1 MSCFTRILTRRSFST
16 SPGNSSFSP
25 PLMALIHR
33 LLLVIP
39 PIILIKDKVADVQI
53 VSGNSMAPTLYPGD
67 WILVNRIWRSE
78 STPVGSVIVFA
89 NPISDRHQR
98 LVKRVTE
105 TRKSGDNCM
114 RYFAEGDNSESSV
127 DSRVFG
133 EVPEGLIEGRV
144 LAVVW
149 PPWHFRLL

>member
-1 MSCFTRILTRRSFST
+1 MT
-16 SPGNSSFSP
+16 
-25 PLMALIHR
+25 
-33 LLLVIP
+33 
-39 PIILIKDKVADVQI
+39 D
-53 VSGNSMAPTLYPGD
+53 
-67 WILVNRIWRSE
+67 
-78 STPVGSVIVFA
+78 PVGSVIVFA

-105 TRKSGDNCM
+105 TRKSGENSM

-144 LAVVW
+144 AAVVW
-149 PPWHFRLL
+149 PPWRFRLL